1 MPVNRK
7 KMAALKK
14 QYGTKKGEDVYYAME
29 NKAKHSTKKKSSRAK
44 KRK

>member
-14 QYGTKKGEDVYYAME
+14 QYGTKKGEDVYYAQETM
-29 NKAKHSTKKKSSRAK
+29 AKKKVRKKTKKKK
-44 KRK
+44 K